1 MEYIPGYIGV
11 WANGSWENDHKV
23 QKKMTRNTDK
33 KLHLVANLRIGPGPG
48 VGFFAGKRKE
58 IKNVKALLKSL
69 SFPSLNVVG
78 NTF

>member
-1 MEYIPGYIGV
+1 
-11 WANGSWENDHKV
+11 
-23 QKKMTRNTDK
+23 MTRNTDK